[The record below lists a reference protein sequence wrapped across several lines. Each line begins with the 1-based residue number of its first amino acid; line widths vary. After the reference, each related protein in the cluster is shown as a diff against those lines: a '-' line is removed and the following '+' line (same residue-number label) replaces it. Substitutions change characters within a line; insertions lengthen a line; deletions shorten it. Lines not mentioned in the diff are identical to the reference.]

1 MHSVHIRLNRS
12 QGAFDGGLTI
22 DHTPENDMKLVNLK
36 TALAI
41 SALALFGS
49 SAHAVLPHEVKCANG
64 QTLEVPDSVTAWEAC
79 LTIGSTPANGTYA
92 PANTK
97 YSAVKL
103 NRAADQTRKRD
114 AADPKK
120 ATMYRNLAAKYKPRT
135 PEQTKLIREYMRLPA
150 SQRNAFE
157 AAHPGETA
165 DFWDYGP
172 YAVCFYASVAGGG
185 DIVEAGD
192 ECRADWVD

>member
-1 MHSVHIRLNRS
+1 
-12 QGAFDGGLTI
+12 
-22 DHTPENDMKLVNLK
+22 MKHVDLK
-36 TALAI
+36 AVLAI

-79 LTIGSTPANGTYA
+79 LTIGSTPVNGTYSR
-92 PANTK
+92 PGNK
-97 YSAVKL
+97 YSLVELKRPAAETTK
-103 NRAADQTRKRD
+103 RA
-114 AADPKK
+114 AADPQK
-120 ATMYRNLAAKYKPRT
+120 AARYRSLAAKYNPRT
-135 PEQTKLIREYMRLPA
+135 AEQKKLIREYMRLPA

-172 YAVCFYASVAGGG
+172 YAVCFYAAVAGGG
-185 DIVEAGD
+185 DVVEAGD